1 MVERAKENL
10 EQRVVSEEMA
20 LVPER
25 LRKQAKGIS
34 GRIKKHSD
42 RERIMKAFNH
52 GLLMM
57 R

>member
-25 LRKQAKGIS
+25 VRKQAKGILW
-34 GRIKKHSD
+34 KNQ
-42 RERIMKAFNH
+42 KA
-52 GLLMM
+52 L
-57 R
+57 

>member
-25 LRKQAKGIS
+25 VRKQAKGIS
-34 GRIKKHSD
+34 GRIKEHSD

-52 GLLMM
+52 GLLMI

>member
-25 LRKQAKGIS
+25 VRKQAKGIS
-34 GRIKKHSD
+34 GRIKKLSD